1 MTTTLSLLTSL
12 PLDPL
17 GASQDREVTALSW
30 VPEEGGREG
39 CYKGVD
45 RASKGQDLSGP
56 VNIEDD
62 L

>member
-17 GASQDREVTALSW
+17 GAREVTALSW

-39 CYKGVD
+39 GMLQGCR
-45 RASKGQDLSGP
+45 RASKGRDLSGP